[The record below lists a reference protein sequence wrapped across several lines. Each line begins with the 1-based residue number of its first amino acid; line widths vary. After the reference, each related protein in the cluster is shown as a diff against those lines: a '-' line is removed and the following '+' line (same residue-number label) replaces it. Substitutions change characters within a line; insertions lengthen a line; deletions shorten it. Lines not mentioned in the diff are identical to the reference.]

1 MKLMKGKSISK
12 QGCSL
17 APQICSRDKLC
28 LDKEIIIAHFPS
40 NNVIYHV
47 PIIDWSNPEK
57 YGSHPEKYGK
67 HWENIGFS
75 IAMLVYWNVPHT
87 VSDSCLGYLLRLDTP
102 TDWQIVNSCSVERL
116 VETPWSVVS
125 PNDDDIF
132 HAVLFQG
139 RFQKFHEPWHPK
151 LERGYI
157 SSQINSSAALEDD
170 INQLLGV
177 LYSFKKL
184 CPVLW
189 ML

>member
-75 IAMLVYWNVPHT
+75 IAMLVY
-87 VSDSCLGYLLRLDTP
+87 
-102 TDWQIVNSCSVERL
+102 
-116 VETPWSVVS
+116 
-125 PNDDDIF
+125 
-132 HAVLFQG
+132 
-139 RFQKFHEPWHPK
+139 
-151 LERGYI
+151 
-157 SSQINSSAALEDD
+157 
-170 INQLLGV
+170 
-177 LYSFKKL
+177 
-184 CPVLW
+184 
-189 ML
+189 